1 MKERFYRA
9 YGLSIVSEIEIDAF
23 QEIDQLKESQLDLSI
38 EQARLDFKGFTFKD
52 DFVIREHTDNGFLYV
67 IKDVVAFLITA
78 NHMRV
83 YPMVK
88 NPKVWQ
94 SFLVGGAMSI
104 VLNKR
109 DYFLLHGS
117 AIESQNLAYLF
128 LGLSGVGKSSVATA
142 LEQRGYRIITDDV
155 CPLSKQ
161 DNALYINPGTQQ
173 ARLLKDTV
181 EELGIKKTT
190 ELDHPNVQPKFGYHF
205 VPHKARKTKI
215 QRIIE
220 LRIDES
226 LDAEITVEYIES
238 FEKIKLLKE
247 NIYKEGLSRIVKG
260 DQYGFQSVMMAVN
273 DVDCLRITRKQ
284 SNYTLSDLV
293 DLIVKKVIQS

>member
-9 YGLSIVSEIEIDAF
+9 YGLSIISDIEIDAF
-23 QEIDQLKESQLDLSI
+23 QEVDQLKEAQLDLSV
-38 EQARLDFKGFTFKD
+38 ERARVDFKGFAFED

-67 IKDVVAFLITA
+67 IKDIVAFLITA
-78 NHMRV
+78 EQMKV
-83 YPMVK
+83 QPLDK
-88 NPKVWQ
+88 NPKIWQ

-117 AIESQNLAYLF
+117 AIENKNLAYLF

-142 LEQRGYRIITDDV
+142 LEQRGFRIITDDV

-190 ELDHPNVQPKFGYHF
+190 ELDHPNVKPKFGYHF

-215 QRIIE
+215 ERIIE
-220 LRIDES
+220 LRVDEN
-226 LDAEITVEYIES
+226 LDTEITVEAIES

-247 NIYKEGLSRIVKG
+247 NIYKEGLTKIVKG
-260 DQYGFQSVMMAVN
+260 DQYGFQSVMMSVN
-273 DVDCLRITRKQ
+273 NVDCFRIIRKQ
-284 SNYTLSDLV
+284 SNYPLSDLV
-293 DLIVKKVIQS
+293 NLIENKIIHS